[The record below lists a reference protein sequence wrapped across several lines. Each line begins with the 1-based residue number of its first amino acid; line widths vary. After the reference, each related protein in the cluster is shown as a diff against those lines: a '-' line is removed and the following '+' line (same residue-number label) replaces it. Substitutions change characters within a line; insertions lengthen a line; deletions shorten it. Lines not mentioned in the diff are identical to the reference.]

1 MGNSG
6 RWWRCRRTA
15 AAALAVFVALAC
27 GGIAEAARVLYA
39 SPTVAPGAS
48 GANGTLFFPYAL
60 SDAIGEL
67 QSGDTLYLLP
77 GQYRAGGF
85 SPSGLTGVTIA
96 TAPGS
101 ASRAEIRGD
110 VPVPPGAWSPVAPD
124 IYSTALETAP
134 VGVVWNWDTNLTA
147 VSPADAALG
156 RVAQNY
162 GHLRK
167 VSNAAALDA
176 TPGSWLWSDGALF
189 VHKPK
194 QGQAPDAGD
203 VYAWLR
209 PGVAF
214 QPFNCD
220 GLVFRDLDF
229 ALWTEFENNAGY
241 SVKLTNCVRSAVENS
256 RSRDSGWH
264 AYGAVGYPNRDNAL
278 RNLESRGQT
287 TDGVRTSNPFV
298 FANTIRFSGPTEG
311 FVGASLTHHAYGL
324 LDASGA
330 PLTAGYNGLTLLSHG
345 ALGATIRDVRWSGVA
360 VMTYDA
366 EPRCLLVSAADSPA
380 PTSDFNPAAYPV
392 RVLDA
397 TIRSANPSVGGRVAV
412 ERTAFDIRP
421 GRIWKVGAP
430 VAMTVDRATTLLAA
444 CTIVFDMSHAPFGRL
459 FRVKNDGRLVLDH
472 TSIYSIT
479 SATHGG
485 SGSTALGRGQ
495 FVVIEDDTSSLTA
508 RGTVFVRDQPESF
521 FEDRSS
527 LGDRVSLSGCW
538 YAGLPDE
545 LAGGADGVGDIR
557 PIDTHVGESPATF
570 DPGGVFN
577 ATTGMVAPQE
587 GDFSAPPGA
596 PIRTIRRFGATAAS
610 PTGINGLPFGGNF
623 GAVQYGPSG
632 CLPDRTGDGMVDG
645 ADLGVLLASWNTRN
659 AALDLTGDAYIDGAD
674 LGVLLS
680 SWGPCAE

>member
-1 MGNSG
+1 MGSNG
-6 RWWRCRRTA
+6 RRWRCRRI
-15 AAALAVFVALAC
+15 AAALGVCIALAC
-27 GGIAEAARVLYA
+27 GAGAEAARVLYA
-39 SPTVAPGAS
+39 SATAQPGNPA
-48 GANGTLFFPYAL
+48 ANGTLFQPYAL
-60 SDAIGEL
+60 SSAIAAL

-77 GQYRAGGF
+77 GKYRMGGF
-85 SPSGLTGVTIA
+85 TPSGLTDVTIA

-110 VPVPPGAWSPVAPD
+110 VPVPPGAWSLVAPD
-124 IYSTALETAP
+124 IYATPVASRP
-134 VGVVWNWDTNLTA
+134 VGAVWNWDTNLTT

-156 RVAQNY
+156 RVARNF
-162 GHLRK
+162 GHLREAPTADLLSA
-167 VSNAAALDA
+167 V
-176 TPGSWLWSDGALF
+176 PGSWLWSEGTLF

-220 GLVFRDLDF
+220 GLTFRDLDF

-241 SVKLTNCVRSAVENS
+241 SVKLTNCVRSTIEDS
-256 RSRDSGWH
+256 LSRDSGWH

-311 FVGASLTHHAYGL
+311 FVGESLTHHAYGL
-324 LDASGA
+324 LDCNGSALVPGYSG
-330 PLTAGYNGLTLLSHG
+330 LSLLSHG
-345 ALGATIRDVRWSGVA
+345 ALGSTIRDVRWSDIV

-366 EPRCLLVSAADSPA
+366 EPRCLLVSAGDSPA
-380 PTSDFNPAAYPV
+380 PTSDFDPAAYPV
-392 RVLDA
+392 RVWDA
-397 TIRSANPSVGGRVAV
+397 TIRSANPKVGGPVAV

-421 GRIWKVGAP
+421 GRIWSVGAP

-459 FRVKNDGRLVLDH
+459 FRVEQQGRLILDH
-472 TSIYSIT
+472 TSMYSIT
-479 SATHGG
+479 LSEHGG
-485 SGSTALGRGQ
+485 SGSTALDRGQ
-495 FVVIEDDTSSLTA
+495 FAVIEDDSASLTA
-508 RGTVFVRDQPESF
+508 RGSVFVRDQQAPF
-521 FEDRSS
+521 FRDLSS
-527 LGDRVSLSGCW
+527 RGDAISLRGCW
-538 YAGLPDE
+538 YARLPDE
-545 LAGGADGVGDIR
+545 ESSGADSVGDIR
-557 PIDTHVGESPATF
+557 PADTLVGESPASF
-570 DPGGVFN
+570 DPEGVFN

-596 PIRTIRRFGATAAS
+596 PIRSIRRVGASPAI
-610 PTGINGLPFGGNF
+610 PTGINGVAFGGNF

-632 CLPDRTGDGMVDG
+632 CLPDRTGDGVVDG
-645 ADLGVLLASWNTRN
+645 ADLGVLLAAWNLRDATV
-659 AALDLTGDAYIDGAD
+659 DLTGDAYIDGAD
-674 LGVLLS
+674 LGALLS